1 MAYQFGIA
9 QHNDFDMQIS
19 ADQTVTRITNERLA
33 KDRFLFLENS
43 NRGRL
48 NTTPDVPIGQKII

>member
-9 QHNDFDMQIS
+9 QHNDFDIQIS
-19 ADQTVTRITNERLA
+19 TDQTVTRITNYGLA

-48 NTTPDVPIGQKII
+48 NTTPDVSIGQKII